1 MTSFLLKEYDEPG
14 IHRWHAFSMK
24 VVIELRVFNPP
35 PICQVCAPSRP
46 APPSSGML
54 AIGSRATRQGA
65 NVPRPAD
72 APCPDRSFRS
82 RRQRRRTRPR
92 PGRILFFMP
101 RPKARLPAHRRCGFE
116 YLIRW
121 RHPEGAV
128 PHPAYFISVVEDS
141 GLAGQFTA
149 LPRRLADACRAR
161 ALAPQGIGIELTCTV
176 EPERPDW
183 LGEAIHAAQA
193 AGARVALDDLGAGFN
208 SLTLQQL
215 PADIVKF
222 DRSLLARLPASA
234 SCGPASRT
242 RRGLPGPAGPAI
254 STARA
259 SSSASRATS
268 RAPTP

>member
-1 MTSFLLKEYDEPG
+1 MP
-14 IHRWHAFSMK
+14 
-24 VVIELRVFNPP
+24 
-35 PICQVCAPSRP
+35 P
-46 APPSSGML
+46 APTDHFEAVVNDAERGL
-54 AIGSRATRQGA
+54 DQGE
-65 NVPRPAD
+65 
-72 APCPDRSFRS
+72 F
-82 RRQRRRTRPR
+82 
-92 PGRILFFMP
+92 LFMA
-101 RPKARLPAHRRCGFE
+101 RPKARLPVHRRCGFE

-149 LPRRLADACRAR
+149 PPRRLADACRAR
-161 ALAPQGIGIELTCTV
+161 AVAPQGIGIELTCTV

-222 DRSLLARLPASA
+222 DRSLLVRLPASAEAGPGSRGWPRSRASAASA
-234 SCGPASRT
+234 SCGPASRA

>member
-1 MTSFLLKEYDEPG
+1 M
-14 IHRWHAFSMK
+14 
-24 VVIELRVFNPP
+24 
-35 PICQVCAPSRP
+35 
-46 APPSSGML
+46 
-54 AIGSRATRQGA
+54 
-65 NVPRPAD
+65 
-72 APCPDRSFRS
+72 
-82 RRQRRRTRPR
+82 
-92 PGRILFFMP
+92 
-101 RPKARLPAHRRCGFE
+101 
-116 YLIRW
+116 
-121 RHPEGAV
+121 